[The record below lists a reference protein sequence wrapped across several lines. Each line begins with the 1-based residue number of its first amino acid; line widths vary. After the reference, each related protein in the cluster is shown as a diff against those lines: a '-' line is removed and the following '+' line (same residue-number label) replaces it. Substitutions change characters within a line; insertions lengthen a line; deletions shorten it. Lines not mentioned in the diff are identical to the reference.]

1 MIKIVLS
8 FVLLLISCGEVR
20 RNDINPYMDSA
31 SDSITKNAVEVLS
44 DSVNIDSIKNVF
56 KQREEL
62 IIEQEMEIKTKDV
75 QITKVKK
82 QLELEQTKL
91 QKLNT
96 IINDSVETDSIN

>member
-1 MIKIVLS
+1 MKKI
-8 FVLLLISCGEVR
+8 FVTCLILVSCSVDNDGDYPVHDVNQHEEVVGH
-20 RNDINPYMDSA
+20 
-31 SDSITKNAVEVLS
+31 AVEVLS

-62 IIEQEMEIKTKDV
+62 IIEQEMEIKTKDI